1 MAWASHFYRNKKKL
15 FLLGS
20 APFIPGDLIKAV
32 VAVFIGRKL
41 SKSMKRSRI
50 Q

>member
-1 MAWASHFYRNKKKL
+1 MAWTSYFYRNKES

-32 VAVFIGRKL
+32 VAVLIGRKL
-41 SKSMKRSRI
+41 SKEMKRI
-50 Q
+50 GTQ